1 MAYSEVSKKATYK
14 YRDKFEELRF
24 SVPKGEKQRI
34 VDHAASRGESI
45 NQFLHRA
52 VEETIERDNSI
63 QTTLCDQES

>member
-45 NQFLHRA
+45 NQFLNRA
-52 VEETIERDNSI
+52 VKETMERDGSDTI
-63 QTTLCDQES
+63 DKTDDQ